1 LSHAEELAWWLAVVL
16 LIARGLSH
24 TLNYPISGPK
34 WDSLLEPLP
43 RGRLLLGRHPSSSGI
58 RLGSG
63 SLGSGSLLA
72 PPPFCGRGSRLGLS
86 LDRLCAT
93 ALLAQA

>member
-1 LSHAEELAWWLAVVL
+1 MVVGAVVL
-16 LIARGLSH
+16 LIAPGLSH

-43 RGRLLLGRHPSSSGI
+43 RGRLLLGRQPSSSGI
-58 RLGSG
+58 R
-63 SLGSGSLLA
+63 LGSGSLLA